1 VVNGQVAQRGGERD
15 LGAGAGQVRQ
25 VFLAALHRG
34 VLADGQIVELPGALQ
49 RKVLHSQAER
59 RDLLDGLGDLA
70 LPYLFHLRSQVL
82 EGGDYL
88 SEEAGVLGQVG
99 DLYGNSRCGGMS

>member
-1 VVNGQVAQRGGERD
+1 MVNGQVAQRGGERD
-15 LGAGAGQVRQ
+15 LGTGAGQVRQ

-49 RKVLHSQAER
+49 RELLHSQADR
-59 RDLLDGLGDLA
+59 RDFPDWLGDLA
-70 LPYLFHLRSQVL
+70 LLDLFHVRSQVL

-88 SEEAGVLGQVG
+88 SEEADVLGQVG